1 MIMAYYSITI
11 RLTPIIEFDRESN
24 NMHAYI
30 NSRFD
35 RLEQLILGQG
45 IKYIYEYDQMKT
57 NRIDLHRDLFEYL
70 YHPIRVQKYLDTG
83 MDIDEYL
90 Q

>member
-11 RLTPIIEFDRESN
+11 RLTPIIEFNRESN

-45 IKYIYEYDQMKT
+45 IKYIYMNMIK
-57 NRIDLHRDLFEYL
+57 
-70 YHPIRVQKYLDTG
+70 
-83 MDIDEYL
+83 
-90 Q
+90 

>member
-1 MIMAYYSITI
+1 M
-11 RLTPIIEFDRESN
+11 
-24 NMHAYI
+24 
-30 NSRFD
+30 
-35 RLEQLILGQG
+35 
-45 IKYIYEYDQMKT
+45 YDQMKT

-70 YHPIRVQKYLDTG
+70 YHPIRVQKHLDTG